1 MSALLSRYGD
11 QTWFRVRV
19 GPIREAD
26 ELDAMRAR
34 LTAAEIQTFA
44 VRAVE
49 GR

>member
-1 MSALLSRYGD
+1 
-11 QTWFRVRV
+11 VRV
-19 GPIREAD
+19 GPIREAG

-34 LTAAEIQTFA
+34 LAAADIQTLP